1 MLHTILVHLHLP
13 PRGVCNAALCAVL
26 SYCLYYC
33 KMYTRMSDDMKLGV
47 FSFSVHLQLFDH
59 DNVINKMSS
68 EYVFTTEGHLVR
80 LGQLFRKNVNKELGF
95 YHRSRISGSTTFPIA
110 HVNQSRHTVCC
121 GFAVFSYLLPV
132 QPAVTHVYMFHTLA
146 YKHGSQL
153 AGLICYQCAQ

>member
-1 MLHTILVHLHLP
+1 MLHCVLYIHI
-13 PRGVCNAALCAVL
+13 VCTTVKCI
-26 SYCLYYC
+26 
-33 KMYTRMSDDMKLGV
+33 RMSDDMKLGV

-59 DNVINKMSS
+59 DNIINKMSS

-110 HVNQSRHTVCC
+110 PVNQSRHTVCC